1 MPDALPPAERLLNLV
16 IALVNT
22 THRMT
27 KEQIRSSVAG
37 YDQAASTD
45 AFERM
50 FERDK
55 ETLRELGIPVVT
67 VSSAAH
73 GDDQGYRI
81 DPDAY
86 ALPPMQLSAA
96 QLGVLALAAEF
107 WQGQALRPDAARA
120 LTKLRVVGATPSET
134 DIVAG
139 LAPRL
144 HPAGPAL
151 TPLLDAAHDRR
162 AVTFTYRTAST
173 GEVMQRHVE
182 PWRLVASR
190 GGWYLVGHDRDRGAA
205 RVFRLNRI
213 DGPVRSYGPPSA
225 FEVPDAVDSRAMVAT
240 AQRGEHRIAWLAVA
254 PERAG
259 ALRARAAQH
268 EARHTAAEDSA
279 EGHADDLAP
288 PPDLPPAPAGT
299 DVIAVP
305 YSRTDELADEV
316 TGYTDA
322 VVVLGPAPLREAVVR
337 RLRAAVAMGERLAPA
352 AAEPARGVGRG

>member
-1 MPDALPPAERLLNLV
+1 MPDVLPPAERLLNLV

-22 THRMT
+22 SHRMT
-27 KEQIRSSVAG
+27 KEQIRTSVAG
-37 YDQAASTD
+37 YDQAASQD

-55 ETLRELGIPVVT
+55 ETLRELGIPVLT
-67 VSSAAH
+67 VANAAH
-73 GDDQGYRI
+73 GDDQGYRV

-86 ALPPMQLSAA
+86 ALPPMELSAA

-151 TPLLDAAHDRR
+151 PPLLDAAHARQ

-173 GEVMQRHVE
+173 GEVMRRHVE
-182 PWRLVASR
+182 PWRLVASG

-205 RVFRLNRI
+205 RVFRLSRI
-213 DGPVRSYGPPSA
+213 DGPVRTLGSPGAFDVPASA
-225 FEVPDAVDSRAMVAT
+225 DPRALVAS
-240 AQRGEHRIAWLAVA
+240 AQRGERRLAWLAVA

-259 ALRARAAQH
+259 ALRARAEQHAAQH
-268 EARHTAAEDSA
+268 AARHGEGALARERPEDLP
-279 EGHADDLAP
+279 DAP
-288 PPDLPPAPAGT
+288 PGT
-299 DVIAVP
+299 DVVAVP
-305 YSRTDELADEV
+305 YARTDELADEV

-352 AAEPARGVGRG
+352 GGDRG

>member
-27 KEQIRSSVAG
+27 KEQIRASVAG

-55 ETLRELGIPVVT
+55 ETLRDLGIPVVT

-96 QLGVLALAAEF
+96 ELGVLALAAEF
-107 WQGQALRPDAARA
+107 WQGQALRADAARA

-151 TPLLDAAHDRR
+151 TPLLDAAHDRQ

-173 GEVMQRHVE
+173 GEVMRRHVE
-182 PWRLVASR
+182 PWRLVASG

-205 RVFRLNRI
+205 RVFRLSRI
-213 DGPVRSYGPPSA
+213 DGPVRPEGPPGA
-225 FEVPDAVDSRAMVAT
+225 FEPPAEVDTRSMVAT
-240 AQRGEHRIAWLAVA
+240 AQRGERRMAWLAVA

-268 EARHTAAEDSA
+268 
-279 EGHADDLAP
+279 
-288 PPDLPPAPAGT
+288 
-299 DVIAVP
+299 
-305 YSRTDELADEV
+305 
-316 TGYTDA
+316 
-322 VVVLGPAPLREAVVR
+322 
-337 RLRAAVAMGERLAPA
+337 
-352 AAEPARGVGRG
+352 